1 MPCPARPLPRAF
13 PVLAVVLAAGFSASC
28 ASFVSS
34 ATTWMSHNLSAAV
47 LNQTDPMT
55 VRQGARATSRA
66 ASRVPT

>member
-1 MPCPARPLPRAF
+1 
-13 PVLAVVLAAGFSASC
+13 VVLAAGFSASC